1 MQVKIIKEEGSL
13 KVGDVIEVTPM
24 NAKDL
29 IDDGVAELYTD
40 DQKKPKKT
48 K

>member
-1 MQVKIIKEEGSL
+1 MKVKIIKEEGTL
-13 KVGDVIEVTPM
+13 KIGDIIEVTPM

-29 IDDGVAELYTD
+29 IEDGVVELYD
-40 DQKKPKKT
+40 DKEMKPKKT

>member
-1 MQVKIIKEEGSL
+1 MKVKIIKEEGTL
-13 KVGDVIEVTPM
+13 KIGDIIEVTPM

-29 IDDGVAELYTD
+29 IDDGVAELYAEEA
-40 DQKKPKKT
+40 KPKKT

>member
-1 MQVKIIKEEGSL
+1 MKVKIIKEEGSL
-13 KVGDVIEVTPM
+13 KVGDIIEVTPM

-29 IDDGVAELYTD
+29 IEDGVAELYD
-40 DQKKPKKT
+40 DKEAKLKKT